1 MSHPEAEFDALA
13 KDLQIANQEMGNL
26 TKKLAEAAEKESKL
40 QKQVRDSEEAVL
52 LCKELAD
59 YKNDLEK
66 EFQHVRGKLEQ
77 YDPEYRWVNSIMY
90 RIVESLRGMNKAIS
104 RAFEEFD
111 QDKNGHL
118 DKGEMI

>member
-1 MSHPEAEFDALA
+1 METIS
-13 KDLQIANQEMGNL
+13 QETRMI
-26 TKKLAEAAEKESKL
+26 S
-40 QKQVRDSEEAVL
+40 
-52 LCKELAD
+52 
-59 YKNDLEK
+59 EK

-118 DKGEMI
+118 